1 MIYGTT
7 SRNLPSRFV
16 TEIPQSLCDVTSA
29 FRKPAAAVPVKP
41 AQSSGYDYK
50 NVFRRPTPVQTA
62 PSAASSSNYSA
73 GMRVEHKTFGVGM
86 ITGVTPM
93 GNDAMLEIAFE
104 NVGTK
109 KIMAGYAK
117 LTIL

>member
-1 MIYGTT
+1 M
-7 SRNLPSRFV
+7 
-16 TEIPQSLCDVTSA
+16 TSA
-29 FRKPAAAVPVKP
+29 YRRPAAAVPVRP
-41 AQSSGYDYK
+41 SQSGGYDYK
-50 NVFRRPTPVQTA
+50 DVFRRPTPIQTVK
-62 PSAASSSNYSA
+62 PSASAVSYSA

-86 ITGVTPM
+86 ITAVTPM

-117 LTIL
+117 LKTL